1 MRLFPQRPRKRNEL
15 TGYGLLLRA
24 PVADDYQAWK
34 ALRQESADFLVPWE
48 PRWPADDLTRTG
60 YRRRLERYDRE
71 SAAMTALTWFIFAQ
85 DDGKLYGGLTL
96 SNIRHGAA
104 HSCQLGYWMGVP
116 FAGKGI
122 MARAVRLVLA
132 DAFGRIGMERV
143 EAACLPQNE
152 RSIRL
157 LEHAGFTREGYLRA
171 YLEINGERRDHLLYA
186 ILRSDFLSPASQLR
200 HEGLNVAGI
209 GR

>member
-1 MRLFPQRPRKRNEL
+1 MRLFPQRPRKRQEL
-15 TGYGLLLRA
+15 SGYGLLLRA
-24 PVADDYQAWK
+24 PSPEDYRAWK
-34 ALRQESADFLVPWE
+34 ALREESAEFLIPWE
-48 PRWPADDLTRTG
+48 PRWPVDDLTRTG

-71 SAAMTALTWFIFAQ
+71 STAMNALTWFIFSQ
-85 DDGKLYGGLTL
+85 DDGKLHGGLTL

-104 HSCQLGYWMGVP
+104 HSCQLGYWMGVR

-122 MARAVRLVLA
+122 MTRAVRLVLA
-132 DAFGRIGMERV
+132 DAFGKLGMERV

-186 ILRSDFLSPASQLR
+186 ILRSDFLAAAAQSRP
-200 HEGLNVAGI
+200 EGLNVAGI

>member
-1 MRLFPQRPRKRNEL
+1 MRLFPQRPRNRQEL
-15 TGYGLLLRA
+15 SGLGLLLRA
-24 PVADDYQAWK
+24 PVADDYPVWK
-34 ALRQESADFLVPWE
+34 ALREQSADFLIPWE
-48 PRWPADDLTRTG
+48 PRWPPDDLTRAG
-60 YRRRLERYDRE
+60 FRRRLDRYDRE
-71 SAAMTALTWFIFAQ
+71 SAAMTALTWFIFPQ
-85 DDGKLYGGLTL
+85 DANQIYGGLTL

-104 HSCQLGYWMGVP
+104 HSCQLGYWMGAP

-122 MARAVRLVLA
+122 MAKAVNLVLA
-132 DAFGRIGMERV
+132 EAFGRLGMERV

-152 RSIRL
+152 RSINL
-157 LEHAGFTREGYLRA
+157 LEHAGFTREGYLRG

-186 ILRSDFLSPASQLR
+186 MLRSDFIGRAGAPR